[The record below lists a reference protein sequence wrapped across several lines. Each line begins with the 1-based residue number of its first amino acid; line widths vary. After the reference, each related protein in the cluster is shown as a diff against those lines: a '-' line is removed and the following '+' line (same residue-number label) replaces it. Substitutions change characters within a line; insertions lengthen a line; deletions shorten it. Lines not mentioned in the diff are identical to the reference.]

1 MCYILG
7 DTTNETVAL
16 MEDSL
21 MVLGSLLS
29 NRFAQKL
36 LAFMPFKPFQL
47 LNELIVVN
55 LTIIYFITP
64 RQAIRT

>member
-1 MCYILG
+1 MQFRFSTLNPPSMSCDAALLILFDSNVLYILG

-29 NRFAQKL
+29 NRFANKCL
-36 LAFMPFKPFQL
+36 C
-47 LNELIVVN
+47 
-55 LTIIYFITP
+55 
-64 RQAIRT
+64 

>member
-1 MCYILG
+1 
-7 DTTNETVAL
+7 

-36 LAFMPFKPFQL
+36 LTFMPFTPFQL
-47 LNELIVVN
+47 LNELIIVN

-64 RQAIRT
+64 RQTIRT